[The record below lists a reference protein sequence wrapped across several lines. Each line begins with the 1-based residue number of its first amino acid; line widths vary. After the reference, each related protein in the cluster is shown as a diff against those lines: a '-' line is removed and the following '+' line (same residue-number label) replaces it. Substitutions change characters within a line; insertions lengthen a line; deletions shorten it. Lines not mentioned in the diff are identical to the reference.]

1 MDEIEDIQELS
12 DVDESSDMDEVLLN
26 KKKINNIDKQ
36 NNNKEKEE
44 NNESDYEDNDSLN
57 EDEENDD
64 ISEID
69 EQTENKAEKL
79 HNTFTEFDESEDE
92 DDDDEFYLQKFDE
105 TTQQKIIADFHPELQ
120 THNYDEVDVLSRVI
134 RDEDGNIIDPL
145 HKTLPF
151 ITRYEK
157 ARILGER
164 AKQINSGAK
173 PLVELEP
180 NIIDGY
186 IIALK
191 EFEEKKIPFIVKRPL
206 PNGGVEYWKFED
218 LEILV

>member
-1 MDEIEDIQELS
+1 MDEFEDIQELS

-36 NNNKEKEE
+36 SNNKEKEE

-92 DDDDEFYLQKFDE
+92 EDDDEFYLQKFDE

-134 RDEDGNIIDPL
+134 IDEDGNIIDPL

>member
-26 KKKINNIDKQ
+26 KKRINNIDKQ
-36 NNNKEKEE
+36 NNKEKEE

-92 DDDDEFYLQKFDE
+92 EDDDEFYLQKFDE

-206 PNGGVEYWKFED
+206 PNGGVEYWKVED
-218 LEILV
+218 LEILL

>member
-26 KKKINNIDKQ
+26 KKRINNIDKQ
-36 NNNKEKEE
+36 NNKEKEE

-57 EDEENDD
+57 KDEENDD

-92 DDDDEFYLQKFDE
+92 EDDDEFYLQKFDE

-206 PNGGVEYWKFED
+206 PNGGVEYWKVED
-218 LEILV
+218 LEILL

>member
-12 DVDESSDMDEVLLN
+12 DVDESSDMDEIIIK